1 MRLLMTN
8 KELADLIFPNITKTP
23 EDYEAMY
30 PKRDL
35 MEGAKVVRFAPSPT
49 GFMHI
54 GNMMSATINYV
65 LAKSSGGVFFLR
77 NEDTDQARSVEGAVE
92 FIHHV
97 LNYYGIYPDEY
108 EYNGKTVGNYGPYIQ
123 SERIEI
129 YHAFIKYLIS
139 IGRAYPCFL
148 TSDELNEIR
157 EYQAKSKKRIGIYG
171 RYAKFRD
178 ISNDEAARRIK
189 NGEKYVIRFRSKGD
203 FNRKFIFEDLTK
215 GKIEMPE
222 NDIDVPIMKS
232 ENLLPTYHFAHVVDD
247 HLMRTTHVVRGEEWM
262 SSVPLHYELFNA
274 FGYKMPK
281 YIHTSLI
288 LKKDGDTIRKIS
300 KRKDPEALMFYYEEK
315 GYPTLAVIDAV
326 LTIANS
332 NFEEWRTNNP
342 DKPFYEFP
350 FSPKKMSS
358 SGALFDLDKLDNIS
372 KNYIS
377 KMSASKLYEEYLT
390 WAKKYDEHVYE
401 LISKYKEDTINF
413 LNIERETKKP
423 RKDYENYSSIF
434 PKTWY
439 MYDEEW
445 NKTISYEFTKIIN
458 KDEIKSIMQACLD
471 QYDSNDVEEVWFSKI
486 KELCDQMGYQ
496 SNMKVYKENPDQY
509 KGSIADFTTVIR
521 VVLTTSN
528 MTPNLYDIMKIL
540 GRKRMIERLN
550 IFIEKYN

>member
-1 MRLLMTN
+1 MTN
-8 KELADLIFPNITKTP
+8 QELADLIFPNITKTP
-23 EDYEAMY
+23 SDYENLY

-35 MEGAKVVRFAPSPT
+35 GEGAKVVRFAPSPT

-65 LAKSSGGVFFLR
+65 LAKSSNGIFFLR
-77 NEDTDQARSVEGAVE
+77 NEDTDQARSVDGAVE

-97 LNYYGIYPDEY
+97 LSHYDIYPDEY

-129 YHAFIKYLIS
+129 YHAFIKHLIS

-157 EYQAKSKKRIGIYG
+157 EYQSKSKKRIGIYG

-189 NGEKYVIRFRSKGD
+189 NGEKFTIRFRSEGD

-262 SSVPLHYELFNA
+262 SSVPLHHELFA
-274 FGYKMPK
+274 SFGFKMPK

-315 GYPTLAVIDAV
+315 GYPTIAVIDAV

-332 NFEEWRTNNP
+332 NFEEWRTYNP

-350 FSPKKMSS
+350 FSPKKMSA
-358 SGALFDLDKLDNIS
+358 SGALFDLDKLDNIY

-377 KMSASKLYEEYLT
+377 KMSASKLYEEYLA

-423 RKDYENYSSIF
+423 RKDYENYISIF

-439 MYDEEW
+439 IYDEEW
-445 NKTISYEFTKIIN
+445 NKKLKYDFTKITD
-458 KDEIKSIMQACLD
+458 KEEIKSIMDNYLNNYYNELD
-471 QYDSNDVEEVWFSKI
+471 TEEEWFNKI
-486 KELCDQMGYQ
+486 KELCDKMGYA
-496 SNMKVYKENPDQY
+496 SNMKEYKENPDNF
-509 KGSIADFTTVIR
+509 KGNVADFTTVLR
-521 VVLTTSN
+521 VVLTTSC
-528 MTPNLYDIMKIL
+528 MTPNLYDIMHIL
-540 GRKRMIERLN
+540 GKERMLTRFS
-550 IFIEKYN
+550 IFIKQY

>member
-1 MRLLMTN
+1 MTN
-8 KELADLIFPNITKTP
+8 QELADLIFPNITKTP
-23 EDYEAMY
+23 EDYEKMY
-30 PKRDL
+30 PERNLK
-35 MEGAKVVRFAPSPT
+35 EGAKVVRFAPSPT

-92 FIHHV
+92 FIHHT
-97 LNYYGIYPDEY
+97 LNHYGLTPDEY
-108 EYNGKTVGNYGPYIQ
+108 ELNGKTVGNYGPYIQ
-123 SERIEI
+123 SERMEI
-129 YHAFIKYLIS
+129 YHTYIKHLIS
-139 IGRAYPCFL
+139 IDRAYPCFL
-148 TSDELNEIR
+148 TNDELNEIR
-157 EYQAKSKKRIGIYG
+157 EYQSKSKKRIGIYG

-178 ISNDEAARRIK
+178 VSNDEKAERIK
-189 NGEKYVIRFRSKGD
+189 NGEKFTIRFRSEGD
-203 FNRKFIFEDLTK
+203 FNKKFIFEDLTK

-262 SSVPLHYELFNA
+262 SSVPLHYELFQA
-274 FGYKMPK
+274 FGFKMPK

-332 NFEEWRTNNP
+332 NFEEWRTNHP
-342 DKPFYEFP
+342 DTPFYEFP

-377 KMSASKLYEEYLT
+377 KMSAQKLYEEYLA

-401 LISKYKEDTINF
+401 LIKKYKEDTISF
-413 LNIERETKKP
+413 LNIERVTKKP

-439 MYDEEW
+439 LYDEEW
-445 NKTISYEFTKIIN
+445 SKDLTYQFVKITEKEEIIKIMEEYLN
-458 KDEIKSIMQACLD
+458 HYYDEKDS
-471 QYDSNDVEEVWFSKI
+471 EEEWFNKI
-486 KELCDQMGYQ
+486 KDLCNKMGY
-496 SNMKVYKENPDQY
+496 SSDMKAYKENPEAY
-509 KGSIADFTTVIR
+509 KGNVADFTTVMR

-528 MTPNLYDIMKIL
+528 MTPNLYDIMKLL
-540 GRKRMIERLN
+540 GKDRMQTRFNLFKEN
-550 IFIEKYN
+550 DKN

>member
-1 MRLLMTN
+1 MTN
-8 KELADLIFPNITKTP
+8 QELADLIFPNITKTP
-23 EDYEAMY
+23 EDYEKMY
-30 PKRDL
+30 PERNLK
-35 MEGAKVVRFAPSPT
+35 EGAKVVRFAPSPT

-92 FIHHV
+92 FIHHT
-97 LNYYGIYPDEY
+97 LNHYGLTPDEY
-108 EYNGKTVGNYGPYIQ
+108 ELNGKTVGNYGPYIQ
-123 SERIEI
+123 SERMEI
-129 YHAFIKYLIS
+129 YHTYIKHLIS

-157 EYQAKSKKRIGIYG
+157 EYQSKSKKRIGIYG

-178 ISNDEAARRIK
+178 VSNDEKAERIK
-189 NGEKYVIRFRSKGD
+189 NGEKFTIRFRSEGD
-203 FNRKFIFEDLTK
+203 FNKKFIFEDLTK

-247 HLMRTTHVVRGEEWM
+247 HLMRTTHVVRGAEWM
-262 SSVPLHYELFNA
+262 SSVPLHYELFQA
-274 FGYKMPK
+274 FGFKMPK

-332 NFEEWRTNNP
+332 NFEEWRTNHP
-342 DKPFYEFP
+342 DTPFYEFP

-377 KMSASKLYEEYLT
+377 KMSAQKLYEEYLA

-401 LISKYKEDTINF
+401 LIKKYKEDTISF
-413 LNIERETKKP
+413 LNIERVTKKP

-439 MYDEEW
+439 LYDEEW
-445 NKTISYEFTKIIN
+445 SKDLTYQFVKITEKEEIIKIMEEYLN
-458 KDEIKSIMQACLD
+458 HYYDEKDS
-471 QYDSNDVEEVWFSKI
+471 EEEWFNKI
-486 KELCDQMGYQ
+486 KDLCNKMGY
-496 SNMKVYKENPDQY
+496 SSDMKAYKENPEAY
-509 KGSIADFTTVIR
+509 KGNVADFTTVMR

-528 MTPNLYDIMKIL
+528 MTPNLYDIMKLL
-540 GRKRMIERLN
+540 GKDRMQARFNLFKEN
-550 IFIEKYN
+550 DKN

>member
-1 MRLLMTN
+1 MTN
-8 KELADLIFPNITKTP
+8 QELADLIFPNINKTI
-23 EDYEAMY
+23 EDYEEIY
-30 PKRDL
+30 PERNLK
-35 MEGAKVVRFAPSPT
+35 EGAKVVRFAPSPT

-65 LAKSSGGVFFLR
+65 LAKSSGGVFYLR

-92 FIHHV
+92 FIYHT
-97 LNYYGIYPDEY
+97 LNHYGINPDEY
-108 EYNGKTVGNYGPYIQ
+108 EFDGNIVGNYGPYIQ
-123 SERIEI
+123 SERMEI
-129 YHAFIKYLIS
+129 YHTFIKHLIS

-148 TSDELNEIR
+148 SSDELNQIR

-178 ISNDEAARRIK
+178 VSNEEAAQRIR
-189 NGEKYVIRFRSKGD
+189 NGEKFTIRFRSEGD

-262 SSVPLHYELFNA
+262 SSVPLHFELFKA
-274 FGYKMPK
+274 FGFKMPK

-288 LKKDGDTIRKIS
+288 LKKDGDIIRKIS

-315 GYPTLAVIDAV
+315 GYPAIAVIDAV

-332 NFEEWRTNNP
+332 NFEEWRQNHADT
-342 DKPFYEFP
+342 PFYEFP

-372 KNYIS
+372 KNYLA
-377 KMSASKLYEEYLT
+377 KMKAEELYENYLT
-390 WAKKYDEHVYE
+390 WAEKYDEHVYE
-401 LISKYKEDTINF
+401 LIRKYKSDTVSF
-413 LNIERETKKP
+413 LNIERESKKP

-434 PKTWY
+434 SKIWY

-445 NKTISYEFTKIIN
+445 DRELHYDFGCIQD
-458 KDEIKSIMQACLD
+458 KDEIVRIVREYLHNYYCET
-471 QYDSNDVEEVWFSKI
+471 DSEEEWFLKV
-486 KELCDQMGYQ
+486 KELCDKMNYA
-496 SNMKVYKENPDQY
+496 SDMKEYKENPTKY
-509 KGSIADFTTVIR
+509 KGNVADFTTAIR
-521 VVLTTSN
+521 VVLTTSS

-540 GRKRMIERLN
+540 GSKRMLKRLE
-550 IFIEKYN
+550 IFQEKY

>member
-1 MRLLMTN
+1 MTN
-8 KELADLIFPNITKTP
+8 QELADLIFPNITKTP
-23 EDYEAMY
+23 SDYENLY

-35 MEGAKVVRFAPSPT
+35 GEGAKVVRFAPSPT

-65 LAKSSGGVFFLR
+65 LAKSSNGIFFLR
-77 NEDTDQARSVEGAVE
+77 NEDTDQARSVDGAVE

-97 LNYYGIYPDEY
+97 LSHYDIYPDEY

-129 YHAFIKYLIS
+129 YHAFIKHLIS

-157 EYQAKSKKRIGIYG
+157 EYQSKSKKRIGIYG

-189 NGEKYVIRFRSKGD
+189 NGEKFTIRFRSEGD

-262 SSVPLHYELFNA
+262 SSVPLHHELFA
-274 FGYKMPK
+274 SFGFKMPK

-315 GYPTLAVIDAV
+315 GYPTIAVIDAV

-332 NFEEWRTNNP
+332 NFEEWRTYNP

-350 FSPKKMSS
+350 FSPKKMSA

-377 KMSASKLYEEYLT
+377 KMSASKLYEEYLA

-423 RKDYENYSSIF
+423 RKDYENYISIF

-439 MYDEEW
+439 IYDEEW
-445 NKTISYEFTKIIN
+445 NKKLKYDFTKITD
-458 KDEIKSIMQACLD
+458 KEEIKSIMDNYLNNYYNELD
-471 QYDSNDVEEVWFSKI
+471 TEEEWFNKI
-486 KELCDQMGYQ
+486 KELCDKMGYA
-496 SNMKVYKENPDQY
+496 SNMKEYKENHDNF
-509 KGSIADFTTVIR
+509 KGNVADFTAVLR
-521 VVLTTSN
+521 VVLTTSC
-528 MTPNLYDIMKIL
+528 MTPNLYDIMHIL
-540 GRKRMIERLN
+540 GKERMLTRFS
-550 IFIEKYN
+550 IFIKQY

>member
-1 MRLLMTN
+1 MTN
-8 KELADLIFPNITKTP
+8 KELADLIFPNITKTV
-23 EDYEAMY
+23 EDYEKMY
-30 PKRDL
+30 PERNLK
-35 MEGAKVVRFAPSPT
+35 EGAKVVRFAPSPT

-54 GNMMSATINYV
+54 GNMMSAVINYT
-65 LAKSSGGVFFLR
+65 LAKSSEGVFFLR

-92 FIHHV
+92 FIHHI
-97 LNYYGIYPDEY
+97 LNYYHISPDEY
-108 EYNGKTVGNYGPYIQ
+108 EFEGKIIGNYGPYIQ

-129 YHAFIKYLIS
+129 YHAFIKHLIE

-148 TSDELNEIR
+148 TSEELEEIR

-171 RYAKFRD
+171 RYAKYRYT
-178 ISNDEAARRIK
+178 SNDELAKKIK
-189 NGEKYVIRFRSKGD
+189 NGEKYVIRFRSEGD
-203 FNRKFIFEDLTK
+203 FNKKFVFEDLTQ
-215 GKIEMPE
+215 GKIEFPE

-247 HLMRTTHVVRGEEWM
+247 HLMRTTHVVRGNEWM
-262 SSVPLHYELFNA
+262 SSVPLHYELFKA

-288 LKKDGDTIRKIS
+288 LKKDEETGAIRKIS
-300 KRKDPEALMFYYEEK
+300 KRKDPEALMFYYEDK
-315 GYPTLAVIDAV
+315 GYPVLAVIDAV

-350 FSPKKMSS
+350 FSPKKMSP

-377 KMSASKLYEEYLT
+377 KMAAKDLYQEYLD
-390 WAKKYDEHVYE
+390 WALKHDEHVAN
-401 LISKYKEDTINF
+401 LLKNYKEETIAF

-434 PKTWY
+434 PKSWY

-445 NKTISYEFTKIIN
+445 NKDLTYEFGKVNNKEEIIKIMNEYLNNYYDIN
-458 KDEIKSIMQACLD
+458 DTQ
-471 QYDSNDVEEVWFSKI
+471 EEWFNKI
-486 KELCDQMGYQ
+486 KTLAEEMGYA
-496 SNMKVYKENPDQY
+496 SDMKAYKENPDKY
-509 KGSIADFTTVIR
+509 KGNVADFTTVMR
-521 VVLTTSN
+521 VVLTTKS

-540 GRKRMIERLN
+540 GKDRMLKRLEILKDN
-550 IFIEKYN
+550 F

>member
-1 MRLLMTN
+1 MTN

-23 EDYEAMY
+23 EDYEKMY
-30 PKRDL
+30 PERNL
-35 MEGAKVVRFAPSPT
+35 GEGAKVVRFAPSPT

-65 LAKSSGGVFFLR
+65 LAKSSGGIFYLR

-97 LNYYGIYPDEY
+97 LSHYDIYPDEY
-108 EYNGKTVGNYGPYIQ
+108 EFEGKTVGNYGPYIQ
-123 SERIEI
+123 SERMEI
-129 YHAFIKYLIS
+129 YHAFIKYLIT

-157 EYQAKSKKRIGIYG
+157 EYQSKSKKRIGIYG

-178 ISNDEAARRIK
+178 VSNEEKAERIK
-189 NGEKYVIRFRSKGD
+189 DGEKFTIRFRSEGD
-203 FNRKFIFEDLTK
+203 FNKKFIFEDLTK

-262 SSVPLHYELFNA
+262 SSVPLHYDLFKT

-315 GYPTLAVIDAV
+315 GYPTLAVLDAV

-377 KMSASKLYEEYLT
+377 KMSASELYEEYLA

-401 LISKYKEDTINF
+401 LISKYKEDTITF

-423 RKDYENYSSIF
+423 RKDYENYINIF

-439 MYDEEW
+439 IYDEEW
-445 NKTISYEFTKIIN
+445 DKELKYDFAKITD
-458 KDEIKSIMQACLD
+458 KEEIKAIMDDYLNNYYNESD
-471 QYDSNDVEEVWFSKI
+471 TEEVWFNKI
-486 KELCDQMGYQ
+486 KELCDKMGYA
-496 SNMKVYKENPDQY
+496 SNMKEYKENPDHF
-509 KGSIADFTTVIR
+509 KGNVADFTTAMR
-521 VVLTTSN
+521 VVLTTSS
-528 MTPNLYDIMKIL
+528 MTPNLYDIMKLL
-540 GRKRMIERLN
+540 GKTRMLKRLN
-550 IFIEKYN
+550 IFTEKY

>member
-1 MRLLMTN
+1 MTY
-8 KELADLIFPNITKTP
+8 KELADFIFPNITKTP
-23 EDYEAMY
+23 EDYEKIY
-30 PKRDL
+30 PERNL
-35 MEGAKVVRFAPSPT
+35 PEGAKVVRFAPSPT

-54 GNMMSATINYV
+54 GNMMSAIINYV
-65 LAKSSGGVFFLR
+65 LAKGSHGVFFLR

-92 FIHHV
+92 FIHHI
-97 LNYYGIYPDEY
+97 LNYYQISPDEY
-108 EYNGKTVGNYGPYIQ
+108 EFNGEIVGNYGPYIQ

-148 TSDELNEIR
+148 TSDELNQIR

-171 RYAKFRD
+171 RYAKYRYM
-178 ISNDEAARRIK
+178 NPEEAVQKIK
-189 NGEKYVIRFRSKGD
+189 AGEKFVIRFKSEGD
-203 FNRKFIFEDLTK
+203 FNKKFIFEDLTK

-232 ENLLPTYHFAHVVDD
+232 ENLLPTYHFAHLVDD

-262 SSVPLHYELFNA
+262 SSVPLHFELFKA

-300 KRKDPEALMFYYEEK
+300 KRKDPEALMFFYEEK
-315 GYPTLAVIDAV
+315 GYPIMAVIDAV

-332 NFEEWRTNNP
+332 NYEEWRTGHM
-342 DKPFYEFP
+342 DTPFYEFP

-377 KMSASKLYEEYLT
+377 KMKAEELYQEYLK
-390 WAKKYDEHVYE
+390 WAKKYDEHIADLLE
-401 LISKYKEDTINF
+401 KYKEDTISF
-413 LNIERETKKP
+413 LNIEREVKKP

-434 PKTWY
+434 AKIWY
-439 MYDEEW
+439 LYDEEW
-445 NKTISYEFTKIIN
+445 NKELSYDFGKIQD
-458 KDEIKSIMQACLD
+458 KEEIIAIMAEYLNH
-471 QYDSNDVEEVWFSKI
+471 YYNEEDTQDVWFNKI
-486 KELCDQMGYQ
+486 KELCEKMGYA
-496 SNMKVYKENPDQY
+496 SDMKAYKENPDSY
-509 KGSIADFTTVIR
+509 KGSVADFTTVIR
-521 VVLTTSN
+521 VVLTTSS
-528 MTPNLYDIMKIL
+528 MTPNLYDIMQIL
-540 GRKRMIERLN
+540 GKEKMLKRLE
-550 IFIEKYN
+550 IFKNN

>member
-1 MRLLMTN
+1 MTN

-23 EDYEAMY
+23 EDYEKIY
-30 PKRDL
+30 PERDL
-35 MEGAKVVRFAPSPT
+35 KEGAKVVRFAPSPT

-54 GNMMSATINYV
+54 GNMMSATINYC

-97 LNYYGIYPDEY
+97 LSHYGIYPDEY
-108 EYNGKTVGNYGPYIQ
+108 EFNGETVGNYGPYIQ
-123 SERIEI
+123 SERMEI

-157 EYQAKSKKRIGIYG
+157 EYQSKSKKRIGIYG

-178 ISNDEAARRIK
+178 VSNDELARRIK
-189 NGEKYVIRFRSKGD
+189 NGEKFTIRFRSEGD
-203 FNRKFIFEDLTK
+203 FNKKFIFEDLTK

-262 SSVPLHYELFNA
+262 SSVPLHYDLFKA

-315 GYPTLAVIDAV
+315 GYPVKAVIDAV

-377 KMSASKLYEEYLT
+377 KMSAEELYEEYLN
-390 WAKKYDEHVYE
+390 WAKKYDEHVYN
-401 LISKYKEDTINF
+401 LISKYKDETTAF
-413 LNIERETKKP
+413 LNIERLTKKP
-423 RKDYENYSSIF
+423 RKDYENYISIF

-439 MYDEEW
+439 IYDEEW
-445 NKTISYEFTKIIN
+445 DKELKYDFVKITD
-458 KDEIKSIMQACLD
+458 KEEIKQIMEEYLNHYYNEKD
-471 QYDSNDVEEVWFSKI
+471 TEEVWFNKI
-486 KELCDQMGYQ
+486 KELCDKMGYA
-496 SNMKVYKENPDQY
+496 SNMKEYKENPEQF
-509 KGSIADFTTVIR
+509 KGNVADFTTAMR
-521 VVLTTSN
+521 VVLTTSS
-528 MTPNLYDIMKIL
+528 MTPNLYDIMNLL
-540 GRKRMIERLN
+540 GKERMLKRLD
-550 IFIEKYN
+550 IFIKKY